1 MITRIQTDARWLA
14 LPLFGVILS
23 ASLAFGCRAP
33 AHSKD
38 LESVSVTLE
47 RTACY
52 GTCPVYI
59 VTIHG
64 NGLVEYVGRLHVDI
78 PGYQRASIQPGSF
91 NDLLKAFETN
101 HFTSLKESYLGPC
114 EDVPTA
120 IISLESDGKAKRV
133 ATNSCE

>member
-1 MITRIQTDARWLA
+1 
-14 LPLFGVILS
+14 ILL

-78 PGYQRASIQPGSF
+78 PGYQRASIQPDSF
-91 NDLLKAFETN
+91 NDLVKAFETN
-101 HFTSLKESYLGPC
+101 HFTSLKESYLGRHARTFQLRSSRL
-114 EDVPTA
+114 TA
-120 IISLESDGKAKRV
+120 MKEPNESLSIFVKKKSQASRR
-133 ATNSCE
+133 TYRN